1 MQVTCWG
8 AHEKY
13 GEKKKSAILQ
23 EAWHKETEKA
33 TKKSVLV
40 DVPADT
46 CLDSLEAIP
55 SFILNRGHL
64 FFWSNGSP
72 KSREF

>member
-13 GEKKKSAILQ
+13 GEKKNQLFYRRLDTKKQ
-23 EAWHKETEKA
+23 KKPQ
-33 TKKSVLV
+33 KKSVLV